1 MGTNI
6 YRMQFCNCVP
16 VDLPFKVQDQASG
29 GHAPHSH
36 MAVFQIITYLSLDAH
51 TGHHGDAVT
60 GHIALIMYFC
70 LCFCLAFTDRFSL
83 SGL

>member
-16 VDLPFKVQDQASG
+16 VDLPFTVQDQASG

-60 GHIALIMYFC
+60 GHICPDHVLLPVLLPPLY
-70 LCFCLAFTDRFSL
+70 R
-83 SGL
+83 